1 VSRDDEPKKPRL
13 TATTAAAV
21 PEAVA
26 DRLEID
32 DASDGAEPAVA
43 AEASTTMQL
52 AVDSNDLDE
61 SER

>member
-32 DASDGAEPAVA
+32 DASDGAEPAEA
-43 AEASTTMQL
+43 AEAMRL
-52 AVDSNDLDE
+52 VDSNDLDE
-61 SER
+61 SEREDCV